1 MEYSKK
7 RKLEH
12 RGGAANIEPPK
23 KVLEIPISLGRP
35 SLRRRLEDYYSLI
48 APDVISNESE
58 WRRKFELIYDKYGGS
73 VEKES
78 ALSRKLAKKYGNTV
92 QLKLTVDDEQR
103 KAHKPKAVNRG
114 KVYDE
119 KYYEL
124 SESQK
129 QSGIISF
136 TSEGFDPFAVLL
148 AKSSDVYAEN
158 SFVQNAP
165 LLNNVDQFRVMLPPC
180 DPCWRQAV
188 QKSHV
193 KKEASTDST
202 ENMRNKIPVFTSLA
216 ARYENT
222 GPLSFLHSVHVNR
235 QRVRVMVR
243 YVDCI
248 RGTLT
253 GYIIGFDKHWNL
265 LLRDVDEVYTSRI
278 TKVLEDDALSKAEL
292 ELTRRKSIQN
302 VYRKKSYELGP
313 KTLREKRNEAIVN
326 EANGVKVGQRHMH
339 QILVRGDNIVSIWR
353 ADDEKIQSSG

>member
-1 MEYSKK
+1 MDYSKK
-7 RKLEH
+7 RKLEY
-12 RGGAANIEPPK
+12 RGGAADVEPPK

-58 WRRKFELIYDKYGGS
+58 WRRKFELIYEKYGGS
-73 VEKES
+73 IEKES

-92 QLKLTVDDEQR
+92 RLKLTVDDEQR
-103 KAHKPKAVNRG
+103 KAHKPNSVNRG
-114 KVYDE
+114 KVNDE

-124 SESQK
+124 SELQK
-129 QSGIISF
+129 GSGIISF

-148 AKSSDVYAEN
+148 AKSSDVYAAN
-158 SFVQNAP
+158 SFAQNAP

-193 KKEASTDST
+193 RKEASTDST

-216 ARYENT
+216 ARYENA
-222 GPLSFLHSVHVNR
+222 GPLSFLHSVHVKR
-235 QRVRVMVR
+235 QRIRVM
-243 YVDCI
+243 
-248 RGTLT
+248 
-253 GYIIGFDKHWNL
+253 HWNL

-278 TKVLEDDALSKAEL
+278 TKVLEDEALSKAEL
-292 ELTRRKSIQN
+292 ELKRRTSIQN
-302 VYRKKSYELGP
+302 ICRKKSYDVGQQTIR
-313 KTLREKRNEAIVN
+313 KKRTDATVN
-326 EANGVKVGQRHMH
+326 EINGVKVGQRHMH

-353 ADDEKIQSSG
+353 ADDEKTQSLG